1 MQSSNNV
8 FTKIAF
14 SNYYEVFN
22 QKTFS
27 FIY

>member
-14 SNYYEVFN
+14 SIYYEVFN
-22 QKTFS
+22 QKNF
-27 FIY
+27 